1 MSAKDKSVKSNGRLL
16 EFATRALTQ
25 HEQELD
31 RLVSRLT
38 KVKNDLSVNLKKSDH
53 TIDDIAQKLEELEN
67 QIHKLKPS

>member
-1 MSAKDKSVKSNGRLL
+1 MYVKDKSVKSNGRLL

-31 RLVSRLT
+31 RLVNRLS
-38 KVKNDLSVNLKKSDH
+38 KVKNDLLVNLEKSDQ
-53 TIDDIAQKLEELEN
+53 TIDDIAQKLEDLEK